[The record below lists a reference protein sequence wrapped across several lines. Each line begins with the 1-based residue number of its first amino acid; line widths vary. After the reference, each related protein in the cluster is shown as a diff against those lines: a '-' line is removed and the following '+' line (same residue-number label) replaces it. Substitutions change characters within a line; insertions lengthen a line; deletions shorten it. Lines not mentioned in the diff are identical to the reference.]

1 MDAAQHHF
9 GYSPDADEVGN
20 GGEDG
25 NDNGDE
31 MMVRVMMMVMMLVMM
46 MWARMRL

>member
-25 NDNGDE
+25 NGNGD
-31 MMVRVMMMVMMLVMM
+31 VDGNDAGDDDVG
-46 MWARMRL
+46 

>member
-31 MMVRVMMMVMMLVMM
+31 VEGEGDDVGDDDVG
-46 MWARMRL
+46 

>member
-1 MDAAQHHF
+1 MDAAQHHC

-31 MMVRVMMMVMMLVMM
+31 VDDDGNDAGDDDVG
-46 MWARMRL
+46 